1 MNITESLNETFW
13 EKNLMIII
21 EYTSYIAYTIIF
33 IIGITGNSVV
43 IYVLLSSVCFLNKK
57 NGVNNLANVT
67 IQQDTPALQRKN
79 SLKIKKTTNVIFRN
93 ESVKENNPIQQ
104 QQQQIIDNEI
114 VEVKQTKKIV
124 TYSDSIIENEVIND
138 KNDFVEMSN
147 KKYSL
152 VSSTND
158 IQRNFWVNFKTF
170 YF

>member
-79 SLKIKKTTNVIFRN
+79 SLKIKKTTNNNVLFRN
-93 ESVKENNPIQQ
+93 ESIKENNPIQQ
-104 QQQQIIDNEI
+104 IIDSEI

-152 VSSTND
+152 VTSTND
-158 IQRNFWVNFKTF
+158 IQRNFWVT
-170 YF
+170 